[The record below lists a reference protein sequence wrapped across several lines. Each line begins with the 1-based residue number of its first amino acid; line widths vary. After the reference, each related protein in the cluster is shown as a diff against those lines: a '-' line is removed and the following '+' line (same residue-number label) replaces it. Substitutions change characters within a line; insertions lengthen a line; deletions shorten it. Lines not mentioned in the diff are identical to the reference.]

1 MEISKFL
8 NSLLDRASKNLQT
21 IVLPEGE
28 DERILQAAHII
39 AERKAAK
46 IIILGNPEEIKA
58 YYAKNSWNLDGIE
71 ILHPESSERLEEYSN
86 LLYELRKSKGMTQND
101 LAEKMNV
108 TDKAVSK
115 WERNLSCPDVNSI
128 PKLAEVLGV
137 SVEELLNA
145 QTKQENSKVN
155 DIINIALIGIGLAMG
170 ICIVV
175 TSILKQIDMN
185 NAITM
190 LGIGVSCLSIY
201 LLKNKNDKQ

>member
-1 MEISKFL
+1 MSNKTLGEMIS
-8 NSLLDRASKNLQT
+8 S
-21 IVLPEGE
+21 
-28 DERILQAAHII
+28 
-39 AERKAAK
+39 
-46 IIILGNPEEIKA
+46 
-58 YYAKNSWNLDGIE
+58 
-71 ILHPESSERLEEYSN
+71 
-86 LLYELRKSKGMTQND
+86 LRKEKNMTQND
-101 LAEKMNV
+101 LAKMMNV

-128 PKLAEVLGV
+128 PKLAEVLSI

-145 QTKQENSKVN
+145 QTKQDNSKVE

-190 LGIGVSCLSIY
+190 LGIGMSCLSIY
-201 LLKNKNDKQ
+201 LLKNKKDK